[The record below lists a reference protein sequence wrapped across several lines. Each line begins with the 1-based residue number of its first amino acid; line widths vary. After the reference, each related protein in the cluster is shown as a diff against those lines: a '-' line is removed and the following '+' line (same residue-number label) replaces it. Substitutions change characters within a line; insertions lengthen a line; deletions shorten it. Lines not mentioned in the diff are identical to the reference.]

1 MHAKNLGFVL
11 KRHVL
16 VDIVQEVVT
25 FVDIFGVRDLIMF
38 GSAEAVHVLVDYIF
52 VVIVHQNAVY
62 GTSIVD
68 VCDATA
74 IVGFGNHVP

>member
-11 KRHVL
+11 ERHVL

-25 FVDIFGVRDLIMF
+25 FVDIFSVRDLIMF
-38 GSAEAVHVLVDYIF
+38 GSTETVHVLVDDIF
-52 VVIVHQNAVY
+52 VVIVRQNGCY

-74 IVGFGNHVP
+74 IVGFGNHIP